1 MVSSIPKQVEEVAK
15 ILTKGG
21 FEAYLV
27 GGCVRDSLLGRKPK
41 DWDIATNAIPEQ
53 IIALFEKTHYEN
65 SFGTVTIVLEGE
77 DDLSLREIQV
87 TPYRTE
93 GSYSDKRHPDTVS
106 FSTSIKN
113 DLARRDFTI
122 NAIAFNLFSRETI
135 DPFDGTKDIEQ
146 RLIRAVGNAEE
157 RVGED
162 ALRMLRAI
170 RLSVELDFSIENET
184 AEAIVRLSSTI
195 ESISAERIRDEFTKI
210 IESPNPMIG
219 VILSQKLGILKVII
233 PELEEGIG
241 VEQNGEHVYEVFEHI
256 LRALQHAADRG
267 WPLSI
272 RLAALFHDIGK
283 PRTRRWSPEKKDW
296 TFYGHEVVG
305 ARMTKKILER
315 LRFIRNIIDDVT
327 SLVRYHMFFSD
338 TEKISLSAV
347 RRTVRNV
354 GSEHIWDLMNVR
366 SCDRIGMNR
375 PKETPYRLH
384 KYHSMIEEALR
395 APTSVAMLKIDGRR
409 LMDVT
414 RETPSPRIGS
424 ILHALLEEAL
434 DDPSINTVKY
444 LEERA
449 IKLSQL
455 PDAELKERGESG
467 KEKKEE
473 VEEGEL
479 SKIRAKHGIKP
490 HDSARGK

>member
-1 MVSSIPKQVEEVAK
+1 MVSPIPKQIEEISQTLK
-15 ILTKGG
+15 ESG

-27 GGCVRDSLLGRKPK
+27 GGCVRDSLRGRKPK
-41 DWDIATNAIPEQ
+41 DWDIATNALPEQ

-87 TPYRTE
+87 TPYRTD

-106 FSTSIKN
+106 FSTSIKH

-267 WPLSI
+267 WPLPI

-315 LRFIRNIIDDVT
+315 LRFTRNIIDDVT

-375 PKETPYRLH
+375 PKETPYRLR

-409 LMDVT
+409 LMEVT

-434 DDPSINTVKY
+434 DDPSINTVEY
-444 LEERA
+444 LEKRA
-449 IKLSQL
+449 LELSL
-455 PDAELKERGESG
+455 LSDAELKERGESG

-479 SKIRAKHGIKP
+479 SKIRAKHGIK
-490 HDSARGK
+490 

>member
-1 MVSSIPKQVEEVAK
+1 M
-15 ILTKGG
+15 
-21 FEAYLV
+21 
-27 GGCVRDSLLGRKPK
+27 RDLLLNRKPR
-41 DWDIATNAIPEQ
+41 DWDITTNALPEQ

-65 SFGTVTIVLEGE
+65 SFGTVTIVLEGDE
-77 DDLSLREIQV
+77 DSSLREIQV

-106 FSTSIKN
+106 FSTSIKG
-113 DLARRDFTI
+113 DLSRRDFTI
-122 NAIAFNLFSRETI
+122 NAIAFDPFSRETI
-135 DPFDGTKDIEQ
+135 DPFGGGKDIEKK
-146 RLIRAVGNAEE
+146 LIRAVGVAEE
-157 RVGED
+157 RVVED

-184 AEAIVRLSSTI
+184 AEAIGRLSKSI

-210 IESPNPMIG
+210 IESPNPMVGI
-219 VILSQKLGILKVII
+219 ILSHKLGILGIII
-233 PELEEGIG
+233 PELEEGVG
-241 VEQNGEHVYEVFEHI
+241 VEQNGDHIYEVFEHM

-283 PRTRRWSPEKKDW
+283 PRTRRWSDEKKDW

-305 ARMTKKILER
+305 VKMTKKILER
-315 LRFIRNIIDDVT
+315 LRFTRNIIDDVT
-327 SLVRYHMFFSD
+327 TLVRYHMFFSD

-354 GSEHIWDLMNVR
+354 GRERIWDLMNVR

-375 PKETPYRLH
+375 PKETPYRLR

-395 APTSVAMLKIDGRR
+395 APTSVQMLKIDGLR
-409 LMDVT
+409 LMEVT
-414 RETPSPRIGS
+414 RETPSPRIGYM
-424 ILHALLEEAL
+424 LHALLEEAL
-434 DDPSINTVKY
+434 EDPSLNTEEY
-444 LEERA
+444 LEKRVLE
-449 IKLSQL
+449 LSQL
-455 PDAELKERGESG
+455 SDAELKKRGESG

-473 VEEGEL
+473 VEGGEL
-479 SKIRAKHGIKP
+479 AKIRAKYRIQPFDKP
-490 HDSARGK
+490 QGK